1 MKNARAISMGA
12 AVLAGLIGL
21 IPTLGILLVSD
32 GDIFIGSAVVA
43 TEILIALTAL
53 LALASAG
60 FGMVLNPG
68 NLRKT
73 AISIAA
79 LLAACLISY
88 LMSSGADFASYND
101 VTEATS
107 KWVSFGLNAFYVTF
121 LLGLG
126 AVGYSLI
133 HGMRQ

>member
-79 LLAACLISY
+79 LLAVCLISY

-107 KWVSFGLNAFYVTF
+107 KWVSFGLNALYVTF